1 MEKDLCLGE
10 AKGMDKNEHLRKSQ
24 RNCHAERHVAG
35 RFYQHTG
42 FNVLP
47 GNMGKCSCSLSNM
60 PWKIRL
66 ILKVCTMPWHHSIEG
81 YGFNIYE
88 LVKAAGMKYNNGE
101 NTVFD
106 KLVSNDGGEQL
117 MISHGVDFLDS
128 IVYIIGNKEVLP

>member
-1 MEKDLCLGE
+1 
-10 AKGMDKNEHLRKSQ
+10 
-24 RNCHAERHVAG
+24 
-35 RFYQHTG
+35 
-42 FNVLP
+42 
-47 GNMGKCSCSLSNM
+47 M
-60 PWKIRL
+60 PL
-66 ILKVCTMPWHHSIEG
+66 HHSIEG